1 MSEAFISIKSVVDL
15 HRFYNSGSPKH
26 PLITIIDLKN
36 ISRSDENFADYM
48 YSLDLYTIIY
58 KKFKGSLKYGRS
70 NYDFQEG
77 TLMFTA
83 PNQAMSPS
91 ADTEIEEGW
100 FLAFH
105 PDFIY
110 GSALAKK
117 IQKYSFFKYESNE
130 ALHISEDEK
139 ALLDEVIFRIK
150 KEYSQNIDRHTQD
163 LILNQIE
170 MLLNY
175 SDRFYDRQF
184 FTRNKTGNNIT
195 QRFESL
201 LNDYFNDDHL
211 IEKGI
216 PEVKYFAE
224 KLNLSS
230 NYLSDL
236 LSKFT
241 GKTTIE
247 HIHLKLVD
255 KAKNSLLGTT
265 KSISEIAYELGFEH
279 PSHFTKIFKSKTGN
293 SPLHFRKRF
302 PEQN

>member
-1 MSEAFISIKSVVDL
+1 MSEAFISIQTISDL
-15 HRFYNSGSPKH
+15 HRFYNYGGPKH
-26 PLITIIDLKN
+26 PLITVIDLKN
-36 ISRSDENFADYM
+36 VTRPDKNFANYL
-48 YSLDLYTIIY
+48 YTIDLYMIIY

-70 NYDFQEG
+70 TYDFQEG

-83 PNQAMSPS
+83 PNQVMSPS

-110 GSALAKK
+110 GSDLGRK
-117 IQKYSFFKYESNE
+117 IHKYSFFQYDSNE

-139 ALLDEVIFRIK
+139 ILLDEVIVRIK
-150 KEYSQNIDRHTQD
+150 KEYSQNIDQHTQG

-170 MLLNY
+170 MVLNY

-184 FTRNKTGNNIT
+184 FTRNKTGNDIT

-201 LNDYFNDDHL
+201 LNDYFNDEEL

-224 KLNLSS
+224 KLNLSP

-236 LSKFT
+236 LSKST

-247 HIHLKLVD
+247 HIHLNVVE
-255 KAKNSLLGTT
+255 KAKHILLGTSKT
-265 KSISEIAYELGFEH
+265 VSEIAYELGFEH
-279 PSHFTKIFKSKTGN
+279 PSHFTKVFKAKAGI
-293 SPLHFRKRF
+293 SPLHFRKQF
-302 PEQN
+302 PGQN

>member
-1 MSEAFISIKSVVDL
+1 MSEAFISIKSIADL
-15 HRFYNSGSPKH
+15 HHFYSYGSPKH
-26 PLITIIDLKN
+26 PLITVIDLKN
-36 ISRSDENFADYM
+36 VNRFDENFADYF
-48 YSLDLYTIIY
+48 YSLDLYTVVY

-70 NYDFQEG
+70 SYDFQGG

-83 PNQAMSPS
+83 PNQVMSPS

-117 IQKYSFFKYESNE
+117 IQKYSFFQYGNNE

-139 ALLDEVIFRIK
+139 ASLNEVIVRIK
-150 KEYSQNIDRHTQD
+150 KEYSQNIDRHTQG

-175 SDRFYDRQF
+175 SERFYDRQF
-184 FTRNKTGNNIT
+184 FTRNKTGNDVT

-201 LNDYFNDDHL
+201 LNDYFNDEQL
-211 IEKGI
+211 IERGI

-224 KLNLSS
+224 KLNLSP

-255 KAKNSLLGTT
+255 KAKNILLGTT
-265 KSISEIAYELGFEH
+265 KSVSEIAYELGFEH
-279 PSHFTKIFKSKTGN
+279 PSHFTKIFKTKAGI
-293 SPLHFRKRF
+293 SPLHFRKQF
-302 PEQN
+302 PELN

>member
-1 MSEAFISIKSVVDL
+1 MPEAFISIKSVADL
-15 HRFYNSGSPKH
+15 HRFYNYGSPKH
-26 PLITIIDLKN
+26 PLVTVIDLKN
-36 ISRSDENFADYM
+36 ISRSDENFANYF
-48 YSLDLYTIIY
+48 YNLDLYTIVF

-70 NYDFQEG
+70 HYDFQEG

-83 PNQAMSPS
+83 PIQVMSPS
-91 ADTEIEEGW
+91 ADTQIEEGW

-110 GSALAKK
+110 GSDLGKK
-117 IQKYSFFKYESNE
+117 IQQYTFFQYESKE

-139 ALLDEVIFRIK
+139 ILLDEVIARIK
-150 KEYSQNIDRHTQD
+150 KEYSQNIDRHTQG

-184 FTRNKTGNNIT
+184 FTRNKLGNDIT
-195 QRFESL
+195 HRFETL
-201 LNDYFNDDHL
+201 LNDYFNNEEL

-236 LSKFT
+236 LGKYT

-255 KAKNSLLGTT
+255 KAKSILLGTT
-265 KSISEIAYELGFEH
+265 KSVSEVAYELGFEH
-279 PSHFTKIFKSKTGN
+279 PSHFTKVFKSRTGV
-293 SPLHFRKRF
+293 SPVHFRR
-302 PEQN
+302 QNSFLN

>member
-1 MSEAFISIKSVVDL
+1 M
-15 HRFYNSGSPKH
+15 
-26 PLITIIDLKN
+26 
-36 ISRSDENFADYM
+36 
-48 YSLDLYTIIY
+48 YTIVY

-83 PNQAMSPS
+83 PNQVMSPS

-110 GSALAKK
+110 GSDLGRK
-117 IQKYSFFKYESNE
+117 IQKYSFFQYESNE

-139 ALLDEVIFRIK
+139 VLLDEVIVRIK
-150 KEYSQNIDRHTQD
+150 KEYSQNIDRHTQG
-163 LILNQIE
+163 LILNRIE

-184 FTRNKTGNNIT
+184 FTRNKTGNDLT

-211 IEKGI
+211 IAKGI

-255 KAKNSLLGTT
+255 KAKNILL
-265 KSISEIAYELGFEH
+265 
-279 PSHFTKIFKSKTGN
+279 
-293 SPLHFRKRF
+293 
-302 PEQN
+302 

>member
-1 MSEAFISIKSVVDL
+1 MSEEFISIKSVEDL
-15 HRFYNSGSPKH
+15 HRFYIYGSPKH
-26 PLITIIDLKN
+26 PLITVIDLKN
-36 ISRSDENFADYM
+36 VSRSDENFADYL
-48 YSLDLYTIIY
+48 YSLDLYTIVY

-70 NYDFQEG
+70 NYDFQDG

-83 PNQAMSPS
+83 PNQVMSPS
-91 ADTEIEEGW
+91 ADTEIEKGW

-110 GSALAKK
+110 GSDLGKK
-117 IQKYSFFKYESNE
+117 IQKYSFFQYESNE

-139 ALLDEVIFRIK
+139 VLLDEVILRIK
-150 KEYSQNIDRHTQD
+150 KEYSQNIDRHTQG

-170 MLLNY
+170 TLLNY

-184 FTRNKTGNNIT
+184 FTRNKTGNDVT

-201 LNDYFNDDHL
+201 LNDYFNDEQM

-255 KAKNSLLGTT
+255 KAKNILLGTT
-265 KSISEIAYELGFEH
+265 KSVSEIAYELGFEH
-279 PSHFTKIFKSKTGN
+279 PSHFTKIFKTKAGI
-293 SPLHFRKRF
+293 SPLHFRKQF

>member
-1 MSEAFISIKSVVDL
+1 MSKAFISIKSVADL
-15 HRFYNSGSPKH
+15 HRFYNYGSPKH
-26 PLITIIDLKN
+26 PLITVIDLKN
-36 ISRSDENFADYM
+36 VSRSDKNFADHL
-48 YSLDLYTIIY
+48 YSLDLYTIVY
-58 KKFKGSLKYGRS
+58 KKFKGILKYGRS

-83 PNQAMSPS
+83 PNQVMSPS

-110 GSALAKK
+110 GSDLGKK
-117 IQKYSFFKYESNE
+117 IQKYSFFQYESNE

-139 ALLDEVIFRIK
+139 ALLDEVIVRVK
-150 KEYSQNIDRHTQD
+150 KEYSQNIDRHTHG

-184 FTRNKTGNNIT
+184 FTRNKTGNDIT

-201 LNDYFNDDHL
+201 LNDYFNEDHL
-211 IEKGI
+211 TEKRI

-230 NYLSDL
+230 NYLSDV

-247 HIHLKLVD
+247 HVHLKLVD
-255 KAKNSLLGTT
+255 KAKNILLGST
-265 KSISEIAYELGFEH
+265 KSVSEIAYELGFEH
-279 PSHFTKIFKSKTGN
+279 PSHFTKIFKTKAGI
-293 SPLHFRKRF
+293 SPLHFRKQF

>member
-1 MSEAFISIKSVVDL
+1 MSEAFISIKSVADL
-15 HRFYNSGSPKH
+15 HHFYNYGSPKH
-26 PLITIIDLKN
+26 PLITVIDLKN
-36 ISRSDENFADYM
+36 VSRSDENFADYF
-48 YSLDLYTIIY
+48 YSLDLYTIVY

-83 PNQAMSPS
+83 PNQVMRPS

-110 GSALAKK
+110 SSDLGKK
-117 IQKYSFFKYESNE
+117 IHKYSFFQYESNE

-139 ALLDEVIFRIK
+139 VLLDEVIVRIK
-150 KEYSQNIDRHTQD
+150 KEYSQNIDRHTQG
-163 LILNQIE
+163 LIFNQIE

-184 FTRNKTGNNIT
+184 FTRNKTGNDIT

-201 LNDYFNDDHL
+201 LNDYFNDEQL

-224 KLNLSS
+224 KLNFSPY
-230 NYLSDL
+230 YLSDL
-236 LSKFT
+236 LGKFT

-255 KAKNSLLGTT
+255 KAKNILLGTT
-265 KSISEIAYELGFEH
+265 KSVSEIAYELGFEH
-279 PSHFTKIFKSKTGN
+279 PSHFTKVFKTKAGI
-293 SPLHFRKRF
+293 SPLHFRKQF

>member
-1 MSEAFISIKSVVDL
+1 MSEAFIPIKSVADL

-26 PLITIIDLKN
+26 PLITVIDLKN
-36 ISRSDENFADYM
+36 VSRSDENFADYL
-48 YSLDLYTIIY
+48 YSLDLYTVVY

-70 NYDFQEG
+70 SYDFQEG

-83 PNQAMSPS
+83 PNQVMGPS
-91 ADTEIEEGW
+91 ADTEIAEGW

-110 GSALAKK
+110 GSMLAKK
-117 IQKYSFFKYESNE
+117 IQKYSFFQYQSNE

-139 ALLDEVIFRIK
+139 ALLDEVIVRIK
-150 KEYSQNIDRHTQD
+150 KEYSQNIDRHTQG

-170 MLLNY
+170 MLLSY
-175 SDRFYDRQF
+175 CDRFYDRQF
-184 FTRNKTGNNIT
+184 FTRSKTGNDVT

-201 LNDYFNDDHL
+201 LHDYFNDEQL

-224 KLNLSS
+224 KLNLSP

-236 LSKFT
+236 LSKYT

-247 HIHLKLVD
+247 HIHIQLVD
-255 KAKNSLLGTT
+255 KAKNILLGTT
-265 KSISEIAYELGFEH
+265 KTVSEIAYELGFEH

-293 SPLHFRKRF
+293 APLHFRKQF
-302 PEQN
+302 PQQN

>member
-1 MSEAFISIKSVVDL
+1 MPEAFISIKSVADL
-15 HRFYNSGSPKH
+15 RRFYNYGSPKH
-26 PLITIIDLKN
+26 PLVTVIDLKN
-36 ISRSDENFADYM
+36 VSRSNENFTNYF
-48 YSLDLYTIIY
+48 YSLDLYTIVY

-70 NYDFQEG
+70 HYDFQEG

-83 PNQAMSPS
+83 PNQVMSPS

-105 PDFIY
+105 PDLIY
-110 GSALAKK
+110 GSDLGKK
-117 IQKYSFFKYESNE
+117 IQKYSFFQYETNE

-139 ALLDEVIFRIK
+139 FLLNEVVVRIR
-150 KEYSQNIDRHTQD
+150 KEYSQNIDRHTQG
-163 LILNQIE
+163 LILNQVE

-175 SDRFYDRQF
+175 ADRFYDRQF
-184 FTRNKTGNNIT
+184 FTRSKPGNDVA

-201 LNDYFNDDHL
+201 LNNYFADEVL

-216 PEVKYFAE
+216 PEVKYFAD

-255 KAKNSLLGTT
+255 KAKNILLGTT
-265 KSISEIAYELGFEH
+265 KSVSEVAYELGFEH
-279 PSHFTKIFKSKTGN
+279 PSHFTKVFKARTGV
-293 SPLHFRKRF
+293 SPLHFRRQSDF
-302 PEQN
+302 LN

>member
-1 MSEAFISIKSVVDL
+1 MSEAFISIKSVADL

-26 PLITIIDLKN
+26 PLITVIDLKN
-36 ISRSDENFADYM
+36 VSRSDENFADYL
-48 YSLDLYTIIY
+48 YSLDLYTVVY

-70 NYDFQEG
+70 SYDFQEG

-83 PNQAMSPS
+83 PNQVMSPS

-105 PDFIY
+105 PDFTY
-110 GSALAKK
+110 GSTLAKK
-117 IQKYSFFKYESNE
+117 IQKYSFFQYESNE

-139 ALLDEVIFRIK
+139 ALLDEVIVRIK
-150 KEYSQNIDRHTQD
+150 KEYSQNIDRHTQG

-170 MLLNY
+170 MLLSY
-175 SDRFYDRQF
+175 CDRYYDRQF
-184 FTRNKTGNNIT
+184 FTRSKIGNDVT

-201 LNDYFNDDHL
+201 LNDYFNDEQL
-211 IEKGI
+211 INKGI

-224 KLNLSS
+224 KLNLSP

-236 LSKFT
+236 LSKYT

-255 KAKNSLLGTT
+255 KAKNILLGTT
-265 KSISEIAYELGFEH
+265 KSVSEIAFELGFEH

-293 SPLHFRKRF
+293 APLHFRKQF
-302 PEQN
+302 PQQN

>member
-1 MSEAFISIKSVVDL
+1 MSEAFISIKSVADL

-26 PLITIIDLKN
+26 PLITVIDLN
-36 ISRSDENFADYM
+36 NVSRSDENFADYL
-48 YSLDLYTIIY
+48 YSLDLYTVVY

-70 NYDFQEG
+70 SYDFQEG

-83 PNQAMSPS
+83 PNQVMSPG

-110 GSALAKK
+110 GSTLAKK
-117 IQKYSFFKYESNE
+117 IQKYSFFQYESNE

-139 ALLDEVIFRIK
+139 ALLDEAIVRIK
-150 KEYSQNIDRHTQD
+150 KEYSQNIDRHTQG

-170 MLLNY
+170 MLLSY
-175 SDRFYDRQF
+175 CDRFYDRQF
-184 FTRNKTGNNIT
+184 FTRNKTGNDVT
-195 QRFESL
+195 QRFETL
-201 LNDYFNDDHL
+201 LNDYFNDGQL

-216 PEVKYFAE
+216 PEVKYFA
-224 KLNLSS
+224 KQLNLSP

-236 LSKFT
+236 LGKFT

-255 KAKNSLLGTT
+255 KAKKILLGTT
-265 KSISEIAYELGFEH
+265 KSVSEIAYGLGFEH

-293 SPLHFRKRF
+293 APLHFRKQF
-302 PEQN
+302 PQQN

>member
-1 MSEAFISIKSVVDL
+1 MSDAFISIKSVADL
-15 HRFYNSGSPKH
+15 HRFYDEGSPKH
-26 PLITIIDLKN
+26 PLITVIDLKN
-36 ISRSDENFADYM
+36 VSRSDENFADYL
-48 YSLDLYTIIY
+48 YSLDLYTIVY

-77 TLMFTA
+77 TLMFTT
-83 PNQAMSPS
+83 PNQVMSPS
-91 ADTEIEEGW
+91 ADTEVEEGW

-110 GSALAKK
+110 GSDLGKK
-117 IQKYSFFKYESNE
+117 IQKYSFFQYESNE

-139 ALLDEVIFRIK
+139 VLLDEVIARIK
-150 KEYSQNIDRHTQD
+150 KEYSQNIDRHTQG

-184 FTRNKTGNNIT
+184 FTRNKTGNDIT

-201 LNDYFNDDHL
+201 LNDFFNDAHL

-255 KAKNSLLGTT
+255 KAKNILLGTT
-265 KSISEIAYELGFEH
+265 KSVSEIAYELGFEH
-279 PSHFTKIFKSKTGN
+279 PSHFTKIFKTKAGI
-293 SPLHFRKRF
+293 SPLHFRKQF

>member
-1 MSEAFISIKSVVDL
+1 MSEAFISIKSVADL
-15 HRFYNSGSPKH
+15 HRFYTSGSPKH
-26 PLITIIDLKN
+26 PLITVIDLKN
-36 ISRSDENFADYM
+36 VSRSDENFANYL
-48 YSLDLYTIIY
+48 YSLDLYTVIY

-70 NYDFQEG
+70 HYDFQEG

-83 PNQAMSPS
+83 PNQVMSPS

-110 GSALAKK
+110 GSDLAKK
-117 IQKYSFFKYESNE
+117 IQKYSFFQYESNE
-130 ALHISEDEK
+130 ALHISEEEK
-139 ALLDEVIFRIK
+139 ALLDEVTVRIK
-150 KEYSQNIDRHTQD
+150 KEYSQNIDRHTQG

-184 FTRNKTGNNIT
+184 FTRNKTGNDLI
-195 QRFESL
+195 QRFERL
-201 LNDYFNDDHL
+201 LNNYFDDEQL
-211 IEKGI
+211 TEKGI

-224 KLNLSS
+224 KLNLSP

-247 HIHLKLVD
+247 RIHLKLVD
-255 KAKNSLLGTT
+255 KAKNILLGTT

-279 PSHFTKIFKSKTGN
+279 PSHFTKIFKTKAGI
-293 SPLHFRKRF
+293 SPLHFRKQF

>member
-1 MSEAFISIKSVVDL
+1 MSEAFISIKSVADL
-15 HRFYNSGSPKH
+15 HRFYNSGNPKH
-26 PLITIIDLKN
+26 PLITVIDLKKV
-36 ISRSDENFADYM
+36 SRSDENFADYL
-48 YSLDLYTIIY
+48 YSLDLYTVVY

-70 NYDFQEG
+70 SYDFQEG

-83 PNQAMSPS
+83 PNQVMSPS
-91 ADTEIEEGW
+91 ADTEITEGW

-110 GSALAKK
+110 GSTLAKK
-117 IQKYSFFKYESNE
+117 IQKYSFFQYQSNE

-139 ALLDEVIFRIK
+139 AMLDEVIVRIK

-170 MLLNY
+170 MLLSY
-175 SDRFYDRQF
+175 CDRFYDRQF
-184 FTRNKTGNNIT
+184 FTRSKTGNDVT

-201 LNDYFNDDHL
+201 LNDYFNDEQL

-224 KLNLSS
+224 KLNLTP

-236 LSKFT
+236 LSKYT

-247 HIHLKLVD
+247 HIHIQLVD
-255 KAKNSLLGTT
+255 KAKNILLGTT
-265 KSISEIAYELGFEH
+265 KTVSEIAYDLGFEH

-293 SPLHFRKRF
+293 APLHFRKQF
-302 PEQN
+302 PQQN

>member
-1 MSEAFISIKSVVDL
+1 M
-15 HRFYNSGSPKH
+15 
-26 PLITIIDLKN
+26 IDLKKV
-36 ISRSDENFADYM
+36 SRSDENFADYF
-48 YSLDLYTIIY
+48 YSLDLYTIVY

-70 NYDFQEG
+70 HYDFQEG
-77 TLMFTA
+77 TLMFTT
-83 PNQAMSPS
+83 PTQVMSPS

-110 GSALAKK
+110 GADLGKK
-117 IQKYSFFKYESNE
+117 IQKYTFFQYETKE

-139 ALLDEVIFRIK
+139 VLLDEVIARIK
-150 KEYSQNIDRHTQD
+150 KEYSQNIDRHTQG
-163 LILNQIE
+163 LVLNQIE

-175 SDRFYDRQF
+175 SDRFYERQF
-184 FTRNKTGNNIT
+184 FTRNKIGNDVT

-201 LNDYFNDDHL
+201 LNAYFNDDQL
-211 IEKGI
+211 IGKGI
-216 PEVKYFAE
+216 PEVKYFAD

-236 LSKFT
+236 LTKFT

-255 KAKNSLLGTT
+255 KAKNILLGTT
-265 KSISEIAYELGFEH
+265 KSISEIAYDLGFEY
-279 PSHFTKIFKSKTGN
+279 PSHFTKIFKTKVKI
-293 SPLHFRKRF
+293 SPLQFRKQF
-302 PEQN
+302 LE

>member
-1 MSEAFISIKSVVDL
+1 MSEPFISIKSVADL

-26 PLITIIDLKN
+26 PLITVIDLKN
-36 ISRSDENFADYM
+36 VSRSDENFGDYL
-48 YSLDLYTIIY
+48 YTLDLYTVVY

-70 NYDFQEG
+70 SYDFQEG

-83 PNQAMSPS
+83 PNQVMSPS

-110 GSALAKK
+110 GSTLAKK
-117 IQKYSFFKYESNE
+117 IQKYSFFQYESNE

-139 ALLDEVIFRIK
+139 NSFAEVIFRIK
-150 KEYSQNIDRHTQD
+150 KEYSQNVDRHTQC
-163 LILNQIE
+163 LILNLIE
-170 MLLNY
+170 TLLNY
-175 SDRFYDRQF
+175 SERFYDRQF
-184 FTRNKTGNNIT
+184 FTRNKTGNDVI
-195 QRFESL
+195 QRFESV
-201 LNDYFNDDHL
+201 LNEYFTDEQL

-216 PEVKYFAE
+216 PEVKYFAD

-236 LSKFT
+236 LTKFT

-255 KAKNSLLGTT
+255 KAKSILLGTT

-279 PSHFTKIFKSKTGN
+279 PSHFTKVFKTRAGV
-293 SPLHFRKRF
+293 SPLHFRKQF
-302 PEQN
+302 PDQN

>member
-1 MSEAFISIKSVVDL
+1 MSEAFISIKSVADL

-36 ISRSDENFADYM
+36 ISRSDENFADYL

-70 NYDFQEG
+70 NYNFQEG

-265 KSISEIAYELGFEH
+265 RSISEIAYELGFEH